1 MTALRQ
7 IGFCFAILALALVG
21 TAAAKNGGRLVHHA
35 QHHPP
40 AAAPDPQLIDLAG
53 YKQAISKFHGKPLLV
68 SFWATWCEPCQDEF
82 PVIVQLAKEYEPQG
96 LSVIGVS
103 LDNDADMHLVRR
115 FLARMKPAFRNYR
128 QKPGIDVDA
137 FYAGVNPNWTGTMP
151 QTIFY
156 TRDGHIAGALAG
168 AQSRDTLERAI
179 RFILGGP
186 TPRPNGQ

>member
-1 MTALRQ
+1 M
-7 IGFCFAILALALVG
+7 GYCFAILALAIAG
-21 TAAAKNGGRLVHHA
+21 SAAAKNAAKDVHPA
-35 QHHPP
+35 QHRP
-40 AAAPDPQLIDLAG
+40 ATATPDPQLIDLDG

-82 PVIVQLAKEYEPQG
+82 PVIVQLAKEYEPRG

-115 FLARMKPAFRNYR
+115 FLSRTRPGFRNYR

-137 FYAGVNPNWTGTMP
+137 FYAGVNPHWTGTMP
-151 QTIFY
+151 ETIFY
-156 TRDGHIAGALAG
+156 TRDGQIAGALAG

-179 RFILGGP
+179 RFILTAP
-186 TPRPNGQ
+186 NSRSNGQ